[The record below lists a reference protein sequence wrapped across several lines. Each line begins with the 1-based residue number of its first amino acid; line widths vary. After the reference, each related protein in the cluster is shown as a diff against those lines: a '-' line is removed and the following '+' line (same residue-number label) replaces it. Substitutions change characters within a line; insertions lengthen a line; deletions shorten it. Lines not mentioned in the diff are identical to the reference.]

1 MHRKNIQLVVA
12 IVVLFSGFSNAQNN
26 GEPTKTPICDNLL
39 RTGQMDAAM
48 QCYLKSLDDD
58 PANPQANLHVCQILE
73 GQGRVDRLEPYLS
86 RIDSSSKDAGAFLEM
101 LAANYKTLK
110 VSCDGNSGCSRYFKG
125 CMSLSFVPP
134 EDLEPAKAARLAAIE
149 KSLRDGQL
157 WFYPSEGGGS
167 VSAIEDFPVIT
178 GVPLPYS
185 AQSKAGV
192 HEFAFNFIECSSLDL
207 TTADFDS
214 VRCGVPDTMVQLQ
227 VEIDDPGYEAFLR
240 SATGSNLPS
249 DKDGRYYFSR
259 GDNSELIF
267 QRKGR
272 PVINKKYLLITS
284 LVLTSTLILFQR

>member
-1 MHRKNIQLVVA
+1 MHRKNIQLAVA
-12 IVVLFSGFSNAQNN
+12 VVVLISGLAKAQVNS
-26 GEPTKTPICDNLL
+26 EPTKTPICDNLL
-39 RTGQMDAAM
+39 RTGQMNAAL

-73 GQGRVDRLEPYLS
+73 AQGRVDQLEPYLS
-86 RIDSSSKDAGAFLEM
+86 RIDRASKEAGAFLEM

-110 VSCDGNSGCSRYFKG
+110 ISCDGNSGCSRYFKG
-125 CMSLSFVPP
+125 CMSLSFIPP
-134 EDLEPAKAARLAAIE
+134 EDLEPAKASRLAAIE

-167 VSAIEDFPVIT
+167 VSAIELFPVVT
-178 GVPLPYS
+178 GVPLPYTAKS
-185 AQSKAGV
+185 ASGE
-192 HEFAFNFIECSSLDL
+192 HEFAFNFIECSPLDL

-214 VRCGVPDTMVQLQ
+214 VRCGVPDTLVQLQ

-240 SATGSNLPS
+240 NTNGSNLPS
-249 DKDGRYYFSR
+249 DKDGKYYFSR

-284 LVLTSTLILFQR
+284 LVLTSTLIFFQR